1 MEWLK
6 NRYLHDIEVY
16 QQAIQQQNGAL
27 NVRARRRIWDAVGA
41 EIRIAATFDP
51 GITDSEMEE
60 IDNVLNRQVL

>member
-41 EIRIAATFDP
+41 EIRA
-51 GITDSEMEE
+51 
-60 IDNVLNRQVL
+60 